1 MSAIIIKADSQSN
14 KLLKELAKKLGASV
28 ISLDESQYEDFM
40 LGTKM
45 DSEKTNEMVSR
56 ESIMQKLKGK

>member
-28 ISLDESQYEDFM
+28 ISLDEEQYEDFI
-40 LGTKM
+40 LGSKM
-45 DSEKTNEMVSR
+45 DAEKTNEMVSR
-56 ESIMQKLKGK
+56 ESIMKKLKGK

>member
-14 KLLKELAKKLGASV
+14 KLLKELAEKLGASV
-28 ISLDESQYEDFM
+28 MNLNESQYEDFM
-40 LGTKM
+40 LGAKM
-45 DSEKTNEMVSR
+45 DSEKTNEMISR